1 MARTAPYQPLVLRIL
16 HGIIALFVIGAL
28 LTGFWVY
35 NTYDGRWGQLTL
47 PQIQDI
53 QGIHGTLGLSFL
65 IVLPAFALYSFHVG
79 QKRLI
84 QADVCKQ
91 VTRQIGKPI
100 WWITMQRFT
109 NTAMLLAGTF
119 SVISGRM
126 MLEEWLPSGELN
138 HIWYYLHL
146 SGWVVMV
153 CCLALHLLMSAK
165 VGGIPLLLSMLSIR
179 YRPDDSPALWI
190 NTIRNWL
197 RRHIISR

>member
-16 HGIIALFVIGAL
+16 HGIVALLVIGAI

-47 PQIQDI
+47 PQLPDI

-79 QKRLI
+79 QRRLI
-84 QADVCKQ
+84 QADTCQ
-91 VTRQIGKPI
+91 QLTRQIGKPI
-100 WWITMQRFT
+100 WWITAQRVT

-165 VGGIPLLLSMLSIR
+165 VGGVPLLLSMLSIR
-179 YRPDDSPALWI
+179 YRPDDSPALWS
-190 NTIRNWL
+190 NTIRTWL
-197 RRHIISR
+197 RRNIISR